1 MAGRGGGRGVGGDNV
16 IAGGSAAVG
25 RLGCFG
31 TNLCFMGLNVHRNLI
46 PFIEG
51 AGRGGWGEWGGWRGL
66 WRASGRGGGCQEVGG
81 GSYLSRDALS
91 KHSAHR

>member
-1 MAGRGGGRGVGGDNV
+1 MVGVGGDNV

-31 TNLCFMGLNVHRNLI
+31 TNLCFMGLNVHLI

-51 AGRGGWGEWGGWRGL
+51 AGRSGWKVGGSVEGVGTGWSGSGG
-66 WRASGRGGGCQEVGG
+66 GRGRVT
-81 GSYLSRDALS
+81 
-91 KHSAHR
+91 